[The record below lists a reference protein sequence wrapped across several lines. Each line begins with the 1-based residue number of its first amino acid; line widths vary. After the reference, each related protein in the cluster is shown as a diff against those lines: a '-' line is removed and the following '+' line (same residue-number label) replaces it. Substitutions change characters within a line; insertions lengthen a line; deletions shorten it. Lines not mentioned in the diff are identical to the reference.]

1 MYMIL
6 WKKYIKL
13 DYVDIDSESFNKLL
27 LFNFVEIQ
35 FRALLFY
42 FCFLSSRIRDAE
54 NVHLNK
60 WLFSDCLLTYAILRE
75 HALENLMTFGYW

>member
-1 MYMIL
+1 MIKKECVNWKFCNDDVMYMIL

-13 DYVDIDSESFNKLL
+13 DYIDIDSESFNKLL
-27 LFNFVEIQ
+27 LFNFVEIG

-42 FCFLSSRIRDAE
+42 FCFLFSHVRDAE

-60 WLFSDCLLTYAILRE
+60 
-75 HALENLMTFGYW
+75 

>member
-1 MYMIL
+1 MIKKERVNWKFCNDDVMYMIL

-13 DYVDIDSESFNKLL
+13 DYIDIDSESFNKLL
-27 LFNFVEIQ
+27 LLNSVEIG

-42 FCFLSSRIRDAE
+42 FCFLFSRVRDAE

-60 WLFSDCLLTYAILRE
+60 
-75 HALENLMTFGYW
+75 

>member
-1 MYMIL
+1 MIKKEHVNWKFCNDDVMYMIL

-60 WLFSDCLLTYAILRE
+60 
-75 HALENLMTFGYW
+75 